1 MSNFWSWYISILT
14 VGYIIAVLWL
24 LLATRHVKS
33 ETNEENDNN
42 LMNHSYDGIQEYD
55 NPMPSWWIKL
65 FYITIAFAVGY
76 LILYPGLGNWKGTL
90 GWTSYKQHAEEVAA
104 AEKIY
109 GPLFK
114 KYAAISIPDI
124 AKNQPEALEMGKRIF
139 LNNCAVCHG
148 SDAGGAPGF
157 PALNDNDWLYG
168 GSPEKIVETITQ
180 GRNAAMPAWGPI
192 LGDDGVVQVASY
204 VESLSG
210 RRSDKNLAA
219 LGKTRFE
226 TLCTACHG
234 VDAKGLQILGAP
246 NLTDNIW
253 LYGGSPAVI
262 VKSIKEGRTGVMPA
276 QKDLLSQDKIHLVAS
291 YVYSLS
297 QNQNT
302 INEAE
307 K

>member
-1 MSNFWSWYISILT
+1 MSNFWSWYITILSL
-14 VGYIIAVLWL
+14 GYIIAVLWL
-24 LLATRHVKS
+24 LLVTRQVKS
-33 ETNEENDNN
+33 KMSETGETN
-42 LMNHSYDGIQEYD
+42 LMEHSYDGIQEYN

-65 FYITIAFAVGY
+65 FYVTIIFAVSY
-76 LILYPGLGNWKGTL
+76 LVLYPGLGNWKGTL
-90 GWTSYKQHAEEVAA
+90 GWTSHKQHAEEVAA

-114 KYAAISIPDI
+114 KYAAIGIP
-124 AKNQPEALEMGKRIF
+124 QLVTEHPEAIEMGKRIF

-168 GSPEKIVETITQ
+168 GTPDLIVKTITD
-180 GRNAAMPAWGPI
+180 GRNGAMPAWGSTF
-192 LGDDGVVQVASY
+192 GEDGVLQLASY

-210 RRSDKNLAA
+210 RPADKKLAA
-219 LGKTRFE
+219 EGKAKFMT
-226 TLCTACHG
+226 CAGCHG
-234 VDAKGLQILGAP
+234 MDGKGMQALGAP

-262 VKSIKEGRTGVMPA
+262 AKTIRDGRNGVMPSH
-276 QKDLLSQDKIHLVAS
+276 KDLLGDDKIHLVAS
-291 YVYSLS
+291 YVYSLTHAS
-297 QNQNT
+297 KTDENGG
-302 INEAE
+302 